1 LAEADRTKRSGPRGG
16 SLQADVTELW
26 GLVVAYAKQ
35 ETVDPIK
42 ALLRFVGWGVA
53 GAVCLS
59 LGVVLLA
66 LGGLRAIQF
75 ETAPHLA
82 GHLSW
87 IPYLAIV
94 VACGVVLVLAVSR
107 ISKSPSRGER

>member
-1 LAEADRTKRSGPRGG
+1 LAEADRTKRPAPRTG
-16 SLQADVTELW
+16 SLSANVTELW
-26 GLVVAYAKQ
+26 ELVLAYAKQ
-35 ETVDPIK
+35 ETVDPLK
-42 ALLRFVGWGVA
+42 ALLRFVAWGLA

-75 ETAPHLA
+75 ETFPHLA
-82 GHLSW
+82 GNLSW

-94 VACGVVLVLAVSR
+94 AFCGVILVLAVTR
-107 ISKSPSRGER
+107 ITKVPSRGDQ